1 MNTRY
6 LWWWSFWIGLVS
18 GLFCCIYALFPIIQ
32 QNIIWM
38 SFVALPIF
46 FGTSGAALKEFPSYV
61 LCIIC
66 GVLWAVL
73 MLFCM
78 GKLAL
83 LGISGPLQM
92 LIVVGFLTFICVGLH
107 MVTLGNTLLNK
118 VPMIFGGLAMTF
130 AMSGLKGLAFNNLF
144 NLFITMVGGLLMG
157 IAISSGGKLMQKMK
171 YFSNETPASKAEQV
185 EAGK

>member
-1 MNTRY
+1 
-6 LWWWSFWIGLVS
+6 
-18 GLFCCIYALFPIIQ
+18 
-32 QNIIWM
+32 
-38 SFVALPIF
+38 
-46 FGTSGAALKEFPSYV
+46 
-61 LCIIC
+61 
-66 GVLWAVL
+66 

-78 GKLAL
+78 GMLAL

-157 IAISSGGKLMQKMK
+157 IAISSGGRLMQKMK
-171 YFSNETPASKAEQV
+171 YFSEKPETQEETKTESAEA
-185 EAGK
+185 ER